1 MAKPM
6 RTRTQTIDGPEA
18 SLLAMART
26 GNQLAVDQL
35 VRMYWP
41 QAYRV
46 AVRILRSHEDAE
58 DAAQDA
64 LMAAITH
71 LSSFREDASFR
82 TWLHRIVV
90 NHSLMELRRK
100 HSTALGSPCELF
112 ADAPPS
118 YLKGPRTPE
127 ELLLEAECRT
137 VIDEGLSRVPAFY
150 SAAVRLADREGK
162 STSEIADSMGISKG
176 AVKTRLHRGR
186 AHLRREVLR
195 RLCLK
200 SAVRPAF
207 GKALQRGR
215 ANAESLAA
223 A

>member
-1 MAKPM
+1 MSYP
-6 RTRTQTIDGPEA
+6 TRSQTQTTGCPEA
-18 SLLAMART
+18 SLVALARA
-26 GNQLAVDQL
+26 GNELAVDQL
-35 VRMYWP
+35 VRMYWAE
-41 QAYRV
+41 AYRV
-46 AVRILRSHEDAE
+46 AVRILHSHEDAE
-58 DAAQDA
+58 EIAQEA
-64 LMAAITH
+64 LWAAITH

-100 HSTALGSPCELF
+100 HSRPLGSPCQLL

-127 ELLLEAECRT
+127 ELLLEAECRA
-137 VIDEGLSRVPAFY
+137 VIEEGLSRVPAFY
-150 SAAVRLADREGK
+150 SVALRLADREGR
-162 STSEIADSMGISKG
+162 STNEIADSMGISKG

-195 RLCLK
+195 RLRVK
-200 SAVRPAF
+200 RAVRPDLEKGLHSYGSQA
-207 GKALQRGR
+207 K
-215 ANAESLAA
+215 SIAA